1 MIESMKCGIVVYHET
16 KNIGDDIQ
24 SYAAA
29 QMLPQVDYYIERER
43 MDVFRPDEEEPV
55 NVIMNGWFMYN
66 KLAWPVSP
74 CINPLYISM
83 HFQQEDPL
91 EIGAGFLEGLGGEDL
106 RRHEPVG
113 CRDRATQKM
122 LEQAGIKTWHSA
134 CLTLTLQAKFPK
146 TDEHCIY
153 LVDVSEEVVAYAR
166 VKYPHEDFRIVHQV
180 AEDLIDPDASWEE
193 RFTNVEKLLTM
204 YQNAKAVIT
213 TRLHCAMPCL
223 GLGTPVLLIQREDIR
238 EQDRFSGLDELV
250 RHASEAGFLAG
261 KADFDL
267 ANPCSN
273 PDTYLAYRQKL
284 ITRVQQF
291 VEDNRVCTPELKQR
305 YLSYDRDWER
315 RAAWKNSQ
323 IVRLEELA
331 IRRWNENHQWMDQLE
346 ESRQWLTKK
355 NSELEAALRGKEKE
369 LETQHAWSEEQEKAK
384 EWLSAKVSELEAA
397 LRGKEKE
404 LETQHAWSEEQEK
417 AKERLSAKVS
427 ELEAALRGKERELET
442 QHAWSEEQEKAKE
455 WLSVKVSEL
464 EAALRGKERELEQ
477 SAACMKWL
485 EAKNEGQKKRLE
497 DLMRIRE

>member
-1 MIESMKCGIVVYHET
+1 MIEAMKYGIVVYHET

-29 QMLPQVDYYIERER
+29 QLLPQVDYYIERER

-83 HFQQEDPL
+83 HFWQEDPL
-91 EIGAGFLEGLGGEDL
+91 EIRAGFLEGLGGEDL

-153 LVDVSEEVVAYAR
+153 LVDVSDETVEF
-166 VKYPHEDFRIVHQV
+166 VKQRYPDESIRIVHQEEEGLV
-180 AEDLIDPDASWEE
+180 NPEASWKE
-193 RFTNVEKLLTM
+193 RFANVEKLLTM
-204 YQNAKAVIT
+204 YQNAKAVVT

-223 GLGTPVLLIQREDIR
+223 GLGTPVLFLYQSGIP
-238 EQDRFSGLDELV
+238 EQDRFDGLNVLV
-250 RHASEAGFLAG
+250 HHASETDFLAG
-261 KADFDL
+261 KTDFDL
-267 ANPCSN
+267 ANPGSN

-284 ITRVQQF
+284 IERVQQF

-305 YLSYDRDWER
+305 YLSYDKDWER
-315 RAAWKNSQ
+315 RAVWKNSQ
-323 IVRLEELA
+323 IVRLEKLA
-331 IRRWNENHQWMDQLE
+331 IRRWDEDHQWMDQQE
-346 ESRQWLTKK
+346 ESRRWLTEKNRELEAALSEKEKELETQRAWSEEQEKAKEWLSAK
-355 NSELEAALRGKEKE
+355 NSELEAALSEKEKE
-369 LETQHAWSEEQEKAK
+369 LEAQRAWSEEQEKAK

-397 LRGKEKE
+397 LSEKEKE
-404 LETQHAWSEEQEK
+404 LEAQ
-417 AKERLSAKVS
+417 R
-427 ELEAALRGKERELET
+427 
-442 QHAWSEEQEKAKE
+442 AWSEEQEKAKE
-455 WLSVKVSEL
+455 WLSAKNDEL
-464 EAALRGKERELEQ
+464 EGMLRGRENELEQ
-477 SAACMKWL
+477 SRACVKWL

-497 DLMRIRE
+497 QLMRAQE